1 MLDIIKDIKTALG
14 NDAYIAATA
23 LALTMPDICCQVEKG
38 ISSSNRNNYITWANN
53 HMDKEDFTFPL
64 SGFERQRFDGEMC
77 YALRCK
83 VLHNGNVDIKDSQMT
98 INVDQ
103 FVLTKPG
110 DNKYFKGYTYSEE
123 TQPDG
128 STKTVTYIGAD
139 YLCERLC
146 EAVELFYNSWP
157 NKADFDSHSIWVK

>member
-23 LALTMPDICCQVEKG
+23 LALTMPDICCQVENG
-38 ISSSNRNNYITWANN
+38 MSSSNRNHYITWANN

-64 SGFERQRFDGEMC
+64 SGFERQKFDGEMC

-98 INVDQ
+98 INADQ

-110 DNKYFKGYTYSEE
+110 DKKYFKGYTYSE
-123 TQPDG
+123 
-128 STKTVTYIGAD
+128 
-139 YLCERLC
+139 
-146 EAVELFYNSWP
+146 
-157 NKADFDSHSIWVK
+157 